1 MRERYYSFNQ
11 YLQKKFGQRV
21 QRISIDAG
29 FGCPNLDG
37 TFSQK
42 GCIYCNNKGF
52 GVYAESHKPI
62 EEQITESIDFY
73 KRRIGAE
80 KFILYFQSFSNTHAD
95 AKILRQ
101 KYDIIKRFSQIVG
114 LFISTRPDCI
124 DEEKLKLIADY
135 KKNYLVWIEYGVQT
149 THDYLLDLLNR
160 NHTYKDF
167 LVTLD
172 LTRKYGIDVGIHL
185 ILGLPSATEKE
196 MIQDAERIS
205 CLDIQGVK
213 FHVLHV
219 LRGTALEE
227 MYNKGALELLTERKY
242 VKIICDFLER
252 IPQHFVILR
261 LISDAP
267 PDYLIAPLWINDKN
281 KVLNEIKKEFQ
292 NRKTHQGYYL
302 TKLKSKDTSL

>member
-1 MRERYYSFNQ
+1 
-11 YLQKKFGQRV
+11 
-21 QRISIDAG
+21 
-29 FGCPNLDG
+29 
-37 TFSQK
+37 
-42 GCIYCNNKGF
+42 
-52 GVYAESHKPI
+52 
-62 EEQITESIDFY
+62 
-73 KRRIGAE
+73 
-80 KFILYFQSFSNTHAD
+80 
-95 AKILRQ
+95 
-101 KYDIIKRFSQIVG
+101 
-114 LFISTRPDCI
+114 
-124 DEEKLKLIADY
+124 
-135 KKNYLVWIEYGVQT
+135 
-149 THDYLLDLLNR
+149 
-160 NHTYKDF
+160 
-167 LVTLD
+167 
-172 LTRKYGIDVGIHL
+172 
-185 ILGLPSATEKE
+185 
-196 MIQDAERIS
+196 
-205 CLDIQGVK
+205 LDIQGVK